1 MTLTL
6 FLTAIIIG
14 LSIII
19 GFIFMA
25 LESCLKTLDDMMQDL
40 DELRRLMRK
49 NKINFKYGLT
59 SYDSDELN
67 NLYINKVSKIMKRLG
82 GGRFESKK

>member
-6 FLTAIIIG
+6 FLVAIIIG
-14 LSIII
+14 LAIVI
-19 GFIFMA
+19 GFMFMA

-40 DELRRLMRK
+40 EELRGLMRK
-49 NKINFKYGLT
+49 NKINFRYGLT

-82 GGRFESKK
+82 GGKIESKK

>member
-14 LSIII
+14 LAIVI

-40 DELRRLMRK
+40 EELRGLMRK
-49 NKINFKYGLT
+49 NKINFRYGLT

>member
-1 MTLTL
+1 MEVKMTLTL

-14 LSIII
+14 LAIII

-40 DELRRLMRK
+40 EELRRLMIK
-49 NKINFKYGLT
+49 NKINFRYGLT

-67 NLYINKVSKIMKRLG
+67 NLYINKVSKIMKKVR
-82 GGRFESKK
+82 RW

>member
-1 MTLTL
+1 MEVKMTLTL

-14 LSIII
+14 LAIII

-40 DELRRLMRK
+40 EELRRLMIK
-49 NKINFKYGLT
+49 NKINFRYGLT
-59 SYDSDELN
+59 SCDSDELN
-67 NLYINKVSKIMKRLG
+67 NLYINKVSKIMKKVR
-82 GGRFESKK
+82 RW

>member
-1 MTLTL
+1 MSLTL
-6 FLTAIIIG
+6 FLIAIIIG
-14 LSIII
+14 LSLVI

-25 LESCLKTLDDMMQDL
+25 LQSCLKTLDDMMQDL
-40 DELRRLMRK
+40 EELKGLMHK
-49 NKINFKYGLT
+49 NKINFRYGLT

-67 NLYINKVSKIMKRLG
+67 NLYINKVIKIMKRVG

>member
-14 LSIII
+14 LAIVI

-40 DELRRLMRK
+40 DELRGLMRK
-49 NKINFKYGLT
+49 NKINFRYGLT

>member
-1 MTLTL
+1 MTLIL
-6 FLTAIIIG
+6 FLIAIIIA
-14 LSIII
+14 LALII

-25 LESCLKTLDDMMQDL
+25 LQSCLKSLDDMMQDL
-40 DELRRLMRK
+40 EELRGLMRK
-49 NKINFKYGLT
+49 NKINFRYGLT

-67 NLYINKVSKIMKRLG
+67 NLYINKVSKIINRLG

>member
-14 LSIII
+14 LAIVI

-40 DELRRLMRK
+40 DELKGLMRK
-49 NKINFKYGLT
+49 NKINFRYGLT

-67 NLYINKVSKIMKRLG
+67 NLYINKVSKIMKRVG
-82 GGRFESKK
+82 GGRFEGKK

>member
-14 LSIII
+14 LAIII

-40 DELRRLMRK
+40 EELKRLMQK
-49 NKINFKYGLT
+49 NKINFRYGLT

-82 GGRFESKK
+82 GGKFESKK

>member
-14 LSIII
+14 LAIII

-25 LESCLKTLDDMMQDL
+25 LEYCLKTLDDMMQDL
-40 DELRRLMRK
+40 EELRKLMRK
-49 NKINFKYGLT
+49 NKINFRYGLT

>member
-14 LSIII
+14 LAIII

-40 DELRRLMRK
+40 EELRKLMRK
-49 NKINFKYGLT
+49 NKINFRYGLT

>member
-14 LSIII
+14 LAIVI

-40 DELRRLMRK
+40 DELRSLMRK
-49 NKINFKYGLT
+49 NKINFRYGLT